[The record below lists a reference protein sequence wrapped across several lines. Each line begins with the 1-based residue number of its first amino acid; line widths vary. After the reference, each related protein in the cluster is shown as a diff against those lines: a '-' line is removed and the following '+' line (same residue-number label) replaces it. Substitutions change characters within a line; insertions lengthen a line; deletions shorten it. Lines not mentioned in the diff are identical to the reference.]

1 MRFLLQCYIF
11 YAIIRLRTEVLLM
24 KDRIRQLRK
33 DLGLNQT
40 DFGDKIGVKQGSI
53 AAYENGLRT
62 PIDAVI
68 TSICREF
75 GVNEEWLRNVTGEMY
90 VKLSKD
96 QELAAFVAQV
106 YREDENSFKRRLLS
120 VLSSLS
126 EDEWGLLADIAEKIA
141 KEKD

>member
-1 MRFLLQCYIF
+1 
-11 YAIIRLRTEVLLM
+11 M

-40 DFGDKIGVKQGSI
+40 DFGDRIGVKQGSI

-75 GVNEEWLRNVTGEMY
+75 GVNEEWLRYGTGDMY
-90 VKLSKD
+90 IKLSKD
-96 QELAAFVAQV
+96 QELAAFVAEV
-106 YREDENSFKRRLLS
+106 YKEDDNSFKRRLLS

-126 EDEWGLLADIAEKIA
+126 EDEWKLLADIAEKIA
-141 KEKD
+141 KEKG

>member
-1 MRFLLQCYIF
+1 
-11 YAIIRLRTEVLLM
+11 M

-75 GVNEEWLRNVTGEMY
+75 GVNEEWLRNGTGEMY

-106 YREDENSFKRRLLS
+106 YREDENSFIRRLLS

-126 EDEWGLLADIAEKIA
+126 EDEWSLLADIAEKIA